1 MLPDAYRANIKAVL
15 ETLKPAASSAPPRAP
30 VCVAAMFAMTMTTL
44 RPLQADA
51 VAFITTTPF
60 DMMVDG
66 KALLGRAYL
75 ARIEVFS
82 QIMCHVG
89 VCGGQI
95 QDTGE

>member
-30 VCVAAMFAMTMTTL
+30 VCATMFAMTMTVL

-66 KALLGRAYL
+66 KALGRAYL